1 MTKDRSKRSA
11 IIRWTAYWLL
21 ILGVY
26 IALSHIFGSFEVYLI
41 IPVLAAINFL
51 VRLVVVVPIVKV
63 ENPKLKK
70 IFRYLANAVSFAVV
84 LGICGTIMLNG
95 TNYNE
100 AYIASLDYSVFEHRS
115 TVSYNSENG
124 VYTIRA
130 ENEELKVLQLTDIHL
145 CASLTTVGADRKA
158 LDGSLNRLIFLIDSN
173 DYVQKFHYNRSL

>member
-1 MTKDRSKRSA
+1 M
-11 IIRWTAYWLL
+11 
-21 ILGVY
+21 
-26 IALSHIFGSFEVYLI
+26 
-41 IPVLAAINFL
+41 
-51 VRLVVVVPIVKV
+51 
-63 ENPKLKK
+63 
-70 IFRYLANAVSFAVV
+70 ANAVSFAVV

-124 VYTIRA
+124 FYTLRA

-158 LDGSLNRLIFLIDSN
+158 LDVMNS
-173 DYVQKFHYNRSL
+173 